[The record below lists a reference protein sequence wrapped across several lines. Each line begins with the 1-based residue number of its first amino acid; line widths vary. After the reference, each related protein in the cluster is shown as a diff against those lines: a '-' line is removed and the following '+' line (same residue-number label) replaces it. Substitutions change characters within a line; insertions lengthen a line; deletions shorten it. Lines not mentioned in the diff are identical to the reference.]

1 MKMINL
7 GNFEDT
13 ENVIHFYQEGQY
25 GPYLQYKNRNYT
37 IPSFYYDKTNI
48 TLKDAMKII
57 RNRDEWVAKKALVN
71 SSAEVNASCLFIN

>member
-1 MKMINL
+1 MKMIDL

-13 ENVIHFYQEGQY
+13 ENVIHLYQEGQY
-25 GPYLQYKNRNYT
+25 GPYLKYKNRNYT

-57 RNRDEWVAKKALVN
+57 KNRDDYLAKKEAFVRL
-71 SSAEVNASCLFIN
+71 L